1 MVTETSGIA
10 LLQAV
15 EQTLSRELAP
25 TLSGDARFKTL
36 MAASAVRMVIRELD
50 QSGALAAAEAAL
62 LMGAPAS
69 DLARAIRTGAHDRD
83 PAIHD
88 ALLADARARTAVSR
102 G

>member
-1 MVTETSGIA
+1 MTPETSGIA

-15 EQTLSRELAP
+15 EQTLSRDLAP

-50 QSGALAAAEAAL
+50 QAGALVAAEVAL
-62 LMGAPAS
+62 LNGSPAS
-69 DLARAIRTGAHDRD
+69 DLARAIRAGAHDRD
-83 PAIHD
+83 PGVHD
-88 ALLADARARTAVSR
+88 ALLAQARARTAVSR